1 MLAHLGQHMAY
12 LYQQQM
18 QAASPQTPTSS
29 GEFNK
34 ELEGKTPKELPIKEE
49 NAIATAAAQAAR
61 QLAGSMPVPL
71 EQQKQDVEAQAKM
84 EGLALKKKDLEIR
97 EQRFKSGEKKDEH
110 VQRRLDAEA
119 KAKIIETAS
128 RVARSDK
135 KK

>member
-1 MLAHLGQHMAY
+1 
-12 LYQQQM
+12 
-18 QAASPQTPTSS
+18 
-29 GEFNK
+29 
-34 ELEGKTPKELPIKEE
+34 
-49 NAIATAAAQAAR
+49 
-61 QLAGSMPVPL
+61 
-71 EQQKQDVEAQAKM
+71 M

-97 EQRFKSGEKKDEH
+97 EQRFRSGEKKDEH

>member
-1 MLAHLGQHMAY
+1 
-12 LYQQQM
+12 
-18 QAASPQTPTSS
+18 
-29 GEFNK
+29 
-34 ELEGKTPKELPIKEE
+34 
-49 NAIATAAAQAAR
+49 
-61 QLAGSMPVPL
+61 MPVPV

-97 EQRFKSGEKKDEH
+97 EQRFRSGEKKDEH